1 MDDRYVMR
9 GSLFCLGT
17 MEKIVIIDKARDVR
31 KSRDN
36 PWEIKKIQIVFFWL
50 YK

>member
-1 MDDRYVMR
+1 MDDRYV

-36 PWEIKKIQIVFFWL
+36 P
-50 YK
+50 